1 MLIVSGI
8 IKVESEEELA
18 RVKPALAGRAER
30 SRKDAGCLDYAF
42 SVSVDDPT
50 EIRLFEKWTSQAD
63 LDAHLAIPDPEF
75 NELLGTAK
83 ITSAVVTV
91 AEAPEER
98 EMMRR

>member
-8 IKVESEEELA
+8 IKVESEAELE
-18 RVKPALAGRAER
+18 RVRAALAGRVER
-30 SRKDAGCLDYAF
+30 SRQDAGCLDYAF

-50 EIRLFEKWTSQAD
+50 EIRLFEKWASQAD

-75 NELLGTAK
+75 NDLLATAK
-83 ITSAVVTV
+83 ITSALITV
-91 AEAPEER
+91 AEALEER